1 MAEKLRAGDDIS
13 TFLVELQKFGFEGA
27 LDFNNKKL
35 SSIEYVL
42 RNKTG
47 IPISLAMVIIGV
59 GKLLGF
65 SIKGVNFPGHFLLK
79 SNDLLIDPHGLKTV
93 KVGAE
98 IMLNNQ
104 LYFTDPNDLIE
115 VNGVK
120 IVSRM
125 LNNLKFIAIKENDY
139 NEAIQSTVA
148 IRF

>member
-1 MAEKLRAGDDIS
+1 MPELILRKQFEDYREGDQDPFKGGLLVSRLIDADLNITWVYDQLRGLAEKTRAGDDIS

-42 RNKTG
+42 RSKTG

-79 SNDLLIDPHGLKTV
+79 SNDLLIAPS
-93 KVGAE
+93 
-98 IMLNNQ
+98 NNVF
-104 LYFTDPNDLIE
+104 L
-115 VNGVK
+115 
-120 IVSRM
+120 S
-125 LNNLKFIAIKENDY
+125 
-139 NEAIQSTVA
+139 
-148 IRF
+148 